1 MLLILAGC
9 FLLALG
15 WWLTGIA
22 NELAVHYLPTIIGV
36 PLLIAAAGVGA
47 SSLIPFS
54 MGTIEIINYFKY
66 G

>member
-9 FLLALG
+9 VLLALG

-22 NELAVHYLPTIIGV
+22 NEIAVHYMPTFIGV
-36 PLLIAAAGVGA
+36 PLLVASAGVGA
-47 SSLIPFS
+47 SSLIPFC
-54 MGTIEIINYFKY
+54 MGVVEIINYFKH

>member
-15 WWLTGIA
+15 WWLTGAA
-22 NELAVHYLPTIIGV
+22 NEIAVHYLPNTMGV
-36 PLLIAAAGVGA
+36 ILLLIAAGVGA
-47 SSLIPFS
+47 SSLIPFC
-54 MGTIEIINYFKY
+54 MGAVEIINYFKY